1 MSLDALRGLAVAGMI
16 LVNTQG
22 SGDHP
27 FPGLAHASWNGCT
40 VADLV
45 FPAFLFVVG
54 VSFAFVL
61 ERARERDELGPAF
74 HRTMLRRAAVLA
86 LIGFAMNALP
96 HPYWPEIRYLGVLQR
111 IALCYLAA
119 GLVAIHLQ
127 PRTQRILAASVLVGY
142 WLALAV
148 VPVPGV
154 GHPALTAAHNLPGVI
169 DRAVFGATH
178 VYGNGGYDPEG
189 LLSTLPAAVTV
200 LAGIWIGQWLRGRQ
214 PTATVSRRLAL
225 WGAGAVAAGLAWS
238 TFFPPNKRLWTSSF
252 TVLTTGAALLGL
264 AALYHRVDVRGA
276 TRLARALVPLG
287 RNAIV
292 VFVGSEEMAS
302 WLQRWS
308 IGDRNIRQ
316 WGFAHLDAA
325 LPAPVASL
333 AYALVVLGFW
343 WIVAEAMHRRRWYV
357 SV

>member
-1 MSLDALRGLAVAGMI
+1 MI

-22 SGDHP
+22 SGEHP
-27 FPGLAHASWNGCT
+27 FPGLAHAPWNGCT
-40 VADLV
+40 PADLV

-61 ERARERDELGPAF
+61 ERARERGRLGAAF
-74 HRTMLRRAAVLA
+74 HRTMVRRAAVLA
-86 LIGFAMNALP
+86 LIGVAMNAFPRPDWAEL
-96 HPYWPEIRYLGVLQR
+96 RYLGVLQR
-111 IALCYLAA
+111 IALCYLIA
-119 GLVAIHLQ
+119 GLVAVHLR
-127 PRTQRILAASVLVGY
+127 PRQQRIAAGAVLVGY
-142 WLALAV
+142 WLALTV
-148 VPVPGV
+148 VPVPGL
-154 GHPALTAAHNLPGVI
+154 GHAAMTEAHNLPGVI
-169 DRAVFGATH
+169 DRAVFGAAH

-200 LAGIWIGQWLRGRQ
+200 LAGIWIGQWLRRRE
-214 PTATVSRRLAL
+214 PSAAVSRQLAL

-252 TVLTTGAALLGL
+252 TLLTTGAALLGL
-264 AALYHRVDVRGA
+264 AALFHLVDVSRRE
-276 TRLARALVPLG
+276 RLSRLLTPLG

-292 VFVGSEEMAS
+292 VFVGSEEMAYY
-302 WLQRWS
+302 LQKWS
-308 IGDRNIRQ
+308 IGDRTMRQ

-343 WIVAEAMHRRRWYV
+343 WLVAEAMHRRRWYV